1 MYTNVE
7 SLYCTPKTDMCV
19 KYHINKFL
27 KTSKCAMLTV
37 QFMPG
42 NLVYYKIPD
51 SQNCKDTYNW
61 KKHFEN
67 SSAY

>member
-1 MYTNVE
+1 
-7 SLYCTPKTDMCV
+7 
-19 KYHINKFL
+19 
-27 KTSKCAMLTV
+27 MLTV

-67 SSAY
+67 SFAY